1 MVFDPINQATLIT
14 NIVIITSKKASL
26 SNRNPNKNSLK
37 PHFTPVLL
45 SLLTQIEPRMD
56 SVTLLI
62 YNSLCSI

>member
-1 MVFDPINQATLIT
+1 MVFDPINQVTLNT

-37 PHFTPVLL
+37 PHFTLVLL
-45 SLLTQIEPRMD
+45 SLLTQIEPKMD

-62 YNSLCSI
+62 CNSLCSI